1 MLRKEHRLKVR
12 RLFVLGAGASF
23 RVSSGAGASEER
35 QAPLDR
41 DFCRRLAKVKVI
53 KPKWVGPCRDFV
65 QSKWLDEKPFDEFGL
80 EQAVLRQLGHLEF
93 IDAIHPRRRNT
104 SLTDFEYMNELSHL
118 ICFVLRRARENTN
131 GAYRRFADK
140 VFPSGKTASDIQDRV
155 ITFNYDELLERN
167 LFKRFDVREIYF
179 DQLSDAPSPKKKPGS
194 KHSFP
199 LVVKLHGSVNWRC
212 SKQNFENIVRCQ
224 PGDEANYFVEPI
236 WYAKVGTPSP
246 EDDSSPLI
254 MPPLPVKPITHV
266 SLFRFLWTRAY
277 EYLHE
282 AEELVICGYSLPDAD
297 RMAQSMFANFGNRS
311 VTQITVVDPN
321 PEVLSKWWALLKRK
335 NVNSARWTYHE
346 DFDEYVEAME
356 SS

>member
-23 RVSSGAGASEER
+23 QASSAASKQR

-41 DFCRRLAKVKVI
+41 DFCARLATVKAV
-53 KPKWVGPCRDFV
+53 KPKWVEPCTQFV
-65 QSKWLDEKPFDEFGL
+65 QREWLDEKPFSSFGL

-93 IDAIHPRRRNT
+93 IDAIHPRRRKT
-104 SLTDFEYMNELSHL
+104 SLTDFKYMNELSHL
-118 ICFVLRRARENTN
+118 MCYVLRHARENTN

-140 VFPSGKTASDIQDRV
+140 VFPAGRTAADIQDRV
-155 ITFNYDELLERN
+155 ITFNYDELLDKH
-167 LFKRFDVREIYF
+167 LLPHLDVTEVYF
-179 DQLSDAPSPKKKPGS
+179 DQLREAASSQKPTN
-194 KHSFP
+194 KHPFP

-212 SKQNFENIVRCQ
+212 AKEDFESIVRGQ
-224 PGDEANYFVEPI
+224 GDDQENSYVDPV

-297 RMAQSMFANFGNRS
+297 RMAQSMFANFGNKSIR
-311 VTQITVVDPN
+311 QITVVDPS
-321 PEVLSKWWALLKRK
+321 PEVVGKWRSLLKRK
-335 NVNSARWTYHE
+335 NVGPARWTYYE
-346 DFDEYVEAME
+346 TFDEYVEAM
-356 SS
+356 